1 MINRNTQIALARA
14 SVACV
19 YECDLEV
26 GENNGAKA
34 SMVSHSWP
42 QLTPGMSTSILNN
55 DPFCLCSLRFV
66 SLLLR
71 PPAAEHV
78 FRMLGIAILPLPKT
92 CL

>member
-1 MINRNTQIALARA
+1 
-14 SVACV
+14 
-19 YECDLEV
+19 
-26 GENNGAKA
+26 
-34 SMVSHSWP
+34 MVSHSWP

-55 DPFCLCSLRFV
+55 DQFCLCSLRFV

-78 FRMLGIAILPLPKT
+78 FPMLGIAILPLPKT